1 VLNFKHLHIE
11 QRVNTGGSDCF
22 GKALFFVG
30 EFGVNDYSFV
40 WGAGKTEDEVKSYVP
55 KVVKNIAM
63 AVEVYIF
70 SPYFCVTSFLHLHF
84 LLFISCGHSDISS
97 PIYMIFL
104 YATPFVPK

>member
-1 VLNFKHLHIE
+1 
-11 QRVNTGGSDCF
+11 
-22 GKALFFVG
+22 
-30 EFGVNDYSFV
+30 
-40 WGAGKTEDEVKSYVP
+40 
-55 KVVKNIAM
+55 VKNIAM